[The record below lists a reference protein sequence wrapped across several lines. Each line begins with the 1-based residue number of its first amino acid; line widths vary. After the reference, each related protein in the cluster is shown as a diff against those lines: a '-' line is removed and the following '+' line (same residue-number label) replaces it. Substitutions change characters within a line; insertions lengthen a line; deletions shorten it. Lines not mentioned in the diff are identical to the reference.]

1 MPRESTY
8 EFALLR
14 LAIFA
19 CTNVDTRGNKEEL
32 SVRRRRNLI
41 QNVAAEVKAYFLL
54 SPILAAG
61 VIKWSHLAQVFA
73 DINPQASKTST
84 KAFSKFSK

>member
-8 EFALLR
+8 EFAPLR

-32 SVRRRRNLI
+32 SIRRRRNLI
-41 QNVAAEVKAYFLL
+41 QNFAAEV
-54 SPILAAG
+54 
-61 VIKWSHLAQVFA
+61 
-73 DINPQASKTST
+73 
-84 KAFSKFSK
+84 